1 MATIVTRAGK
11 GSPLTN
17 AEVDANFTNL
27 NDQLATALFGANN
40 LSDLA
45 NVSTA
50 RSNLGLAI
58 GTNVQAWDADLDAI
72 AALAGTSGLLKK
84 TAANTW
90 TLDTSTYLTG
100 INSSQ
105 VTTALGFT
113 PYNATNPSG
122 YITSA
127 GTSAA
132 CSGNAA
138 TATLATKASTLA
150 AGGANGTA
158 MTFNWSGQGGTPTWV
173 WGGSDGSNMY
183 VYSPANFTVG
193 TATYLSA
200 TQQANVI
207 TGATASM
214 AMSTDTSYRGSFT
227 ARSTGTGDANLAGMT
242 FYNDNYAIK
251 LGVRADGYFGLGGW
265 SRAAWS
271 WYSDPSGNMVAA
283 GNVTAYSDERK
294 KTNWRELPQDFIEQL
309 ALVKHGIYDRTDEE
323 LTQVGVSAQ
332 SLQRFMPQAVVT
344 GIDGWLAVS
353 YGPAAMVASVQL
365 AKKYLSLLERVEQ
378 LEQKVLA

>member
-27 NDQLATALFGANN
+27 NDELATALFGANN

-50 RSNLGLAI
+50 RSNLGL
-58 GTNVQAWDADLDAI
+58 GNVENKSSATIRSEL
-72 AALAGTSGLLKK
+72 TSG
-84 TAANTW
+84 N
-90 TLDTSTYLTG
+90 
-100 INSSQ
+100 

-127 GTSAA
+127 ALAAYLPLSGGTLTSTFRTNSGALIGTGNAYIYESTANAVAIRTGASGFDKYTTFAA
-132 CSGNAA
+132 DGSLTVQGAVTATSFSGNAT
-138 TATLATKASTLA
+138 TAT
-150 AGGANGTA
+150 
-158 MTFNWSGQGGTPTWV
+158 
-173 WGGSDGSNMY
+173 
-183 VYSPANFTVG
+183 

-200 TQQANVI
+200 TQQTNVI

-214 AMSTDTSYRGSFT
+214 SMDTGTSARGSFT
-227 ARSTGTGDANLAGMT
+227 IRSTGTGDANLAGLT

-251 LGVRADGYFGLGGW
+251 LGIRADGYFGLGGW

-294 KTNWRELPQDFIEQL
+294 KTNWRDLPADFIEQL
-309 ALVKHGIYDRTDEE
+309 ALVKHGIYDRTDEA
-323 LTQVGVSAQ
+323 LTQIGVSAQ
-332 SLQRFMPQAVVT
+332 SLQGVMPHAVVN

-353 YGPAAMVASVQL
+353 YGPAALVASVQL
-365 AKKYLSLLERVEQ
+365 AQKYLSLMGRVEQ
-378 LEQKVLA
+378 LEKKVGA